1 MGVRASEEG
10 CLAASLGLTRRNDDG
25 RPGVRRSCDCRPPAG
40 NEPELPA
47 SGSLEEAVAEDTG
60 AESLVGDERGLRRGD
75 ASDNAGLVSS
85 ITGEAGICIT
95 GSTTHGGSATG
106 RRAQDRNQARL
117 GGIKAP

>member
-10 CLAASLGLTRRNDDG
+10 PLAASLGLTRRNDDG
-25 RPGVRRSCDCRPPAG
+25 RPGVRRSCDCRPAAG

-75 ASDNAGLVSS
+75 ASDNAGL